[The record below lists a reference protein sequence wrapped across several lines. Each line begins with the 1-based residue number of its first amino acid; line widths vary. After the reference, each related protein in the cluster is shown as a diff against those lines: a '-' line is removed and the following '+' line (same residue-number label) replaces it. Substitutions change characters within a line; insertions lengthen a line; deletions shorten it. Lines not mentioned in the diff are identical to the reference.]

1 MHRHNLF
8 HFPDLFVALCGLVC
22 AALAAAAPAGAQTTT
37 GVLFGVVRDAG
48 GAVMPGVTVT
58 VIDAGT
64 NARNETVTDERGAF
78 IVPQLP
84 PGTYRV
90 EAALQGFKSFIRSG
104 VPLAVQQQFRLD
116 VVLEI
121 GQMAE
126 AVDVV
131 ANASV
136 LETMTS
142 SVGKVVDNARIQAL
156 PLNTRN
162 IYGLIYLTPGVAG
175 GIGNSHNQVGYSVN
189 GVRGGLMETLVD
201 GSSAAFPTVNGFH
214 GISVFPSV
222 DAVQEFKVQGG
233 NYSAEFGRSLGSVLN
248 LVYKSGANAF
258 HGTAYEFYRD
268 SQLDSNTYFNKVRGV
283 PLADFSRSQF
293 GGMTSGPIARNRTF
307 FMLSYEG
314 LRQNSFRELLT
325 TVPTALERAGD
336 FSQTRGANG
345 QPIVIY
351 DPATTMP
358 SPSGSGFVRA
368 PFAGNR
374 VPVNR
379 MDAVALNVL
388 RYWPE
393 PNQPGD
399 PTTGRNNFYAT
410 GSAKVNTDNFDVRID
425 QVLAANRRLFGRYS
439 YRRSL
444 DAPPQLFPG
453 DTGVAEGRINL
464 NDWGQNFVL
473 DYSDSVWGHTVLNAR
488 LGFARN
494 RFLFENMALGF
505 SPTSLGLPPD
515 IEANVD
521 RPMFPAFTVSDVA
534 SLGGGDHR
542 SSGFNN
548 YNAALS
554 LSRAV
559 GRHFLKVGYEGRML
573 RINVWEARAAGSF
586 SFSRLFTQGP
596 NPLATTALGGH
607 GLASFLLGTGNS
619 GLLYQNWKNVASQ
632 SFYHAGYVQDD
643 WRVDDR
649 LTLNVGLRYDFD
661 MPRTERYDRMSW
673 FDPEAGSPLAGVVP
687 GFPDLQGGLRF
698 VGVDGNPRSQYAGDW
713 NNLAPRLGAAYQV
726 TEKTVIRGAVGRF
739 FGPSTLAAQGTVGP
753 YGFRVETPWIATLDN
768 LTPVNLLRNP
778 FPEGFRPVPGASDG
792 LLTAIGGRVEA
803 PLTDTNTPNIWQWN
817 VTVQRELPGSILV
830 EAAYVGN
837 RGRDLSLG
845 GEGGYTLNQL
855 DPSYLSLGSAL
866 NQLVPNPFYGH
877 VSTGPLAQPTVARGQ
892 LLRPYPQ
899 FGDVIPLF
907 YQGARSSYDAFQ
919 LTVSRR
925 FAGGLGFEASYVG
938 SRSKDWGQSYQNAY
952 DLSSADSL
960 SGVHIPYRAIVSA
973 IYELPIGRGRAVGG
987 QMSPALD
994 AIVGGWQIN
1003 GIWALQAGPTL
1014 GIGVSNNSGLYSQGI
1029 RANWSGQDPVIDSD
1043 PEDKLTRWF
1052 DPTVF
1057 AQPAPFALGNAPER
1071 IPGLRA
1077 HHLNSLDLSLIK
1089 EVRPAPALRLQ
1100 LRIEAFN
1107 LFDYVQ
1113 FGSPNTTLSSAT
1125 VGQVT
1130 SQANSP
1136 RQLQFGVKAIW

>member
-1 MHRHNLF
+1 MQRFCFL
-8 HFPDLFVALCGLVC
+8 LCALLTLVT
-22 AALAAAAPAGAQTTT
+22 PATAQTTT
-37 GVLFGVVRDAG
+37 GLLFGVVRDAA

-58 VIDAGT
+58 VIDTGT
-64 NARNETVTDERGAF
+64 NARSETVTDERGAF

-90 EAALQGFKSFIRSG
+90 EAALQGFKSFARTGIP
-104 VPLAVQQQFRLD
+104 VAVQQQFRID

-126 AVDVV
+126 TVDVV
-131 ANASV
+131 AEAAI
-136 LETMTS
+136 LETVTS

-162 IYGLIYLTPGVAG
+162 VYGLIYLTPGVTG

-248 LVYKSGANAF
+248 LVYKSGTNTLR
-258 HGTAYEFYRD
+258 GTAYEFYRD
-268 SQLDSNTYFNKVRGV
+268 AQFDSNNYFNKLRNV

-293 GGMTSGPIARNRTF
+293 GGMTGGPVMRDRTF
-307 FMLSYEG
+307 FMVSYEG
-314 LRQNSFRELLT
+314 LRQNSFRELLA

-351 DPATTMP
+351 DPSTTVA
-358 SPSGSGFVRA
+358 SGNGFVRS
-368 PFAGNR
+368 PFQGNR
-374 VPVNR
+374 VPTNR
-379 MDAVALNVL
+379 MDPVALNVM
-388 RYWPE
+388 RYWPM

-399 PTTGRNNFYAT
+399 AATGRNNFYAS
-410 GSAKVNTDNFDVRID
+410 GSAKVNTDNFDIRID
-425 QVLAANRRLFGRYS
+425 QVMGTNRRLFGRYS

-453 DTGVAEGRINL
+453 DTGIAEGRINL

-473 DYSDSVWGHTVLNAR
+473 DYSDHVWGQNVINAR
-488 LGFARN
+488 VAFARN
-494 RFLFENMALGF
+494 RFLYENQALGF
-505 SPTSLGLPPD
+505 SPTSLGFPAD

-521 RPMFPAFTVSDVA
+521 RPMFPGFSVTDVQG
-534 SLGGGDHR
+534 LGGGDHR

-548 YNAALS
+548 YSAS
-554 LSRAV
+554 LSVSRSM
-559 GRHFLKVGYEGRML
+559 GRHFLKAGYDGRML
-573 RINVWEARAAGSF
+573 RINVWEARAAGSYT
-586 SFSRLFTQGP
+586 FSRLFTQGP

-607 GLASFLLGTGNS
+607 GFASFLLGAGSS

-632 SFYHAGYVQDD
+632 SFYHAWYLQDD
-643 WRVDDR
+643 WRVGDR
-649 LTLNVGLRYDFD
+649 LTVNAGLRFDFD

-673 FDPEAGSPLAGVVP
+673 FDPDVPSPLASVVP
-687 GFPDLQGGLRF
+687 QFPDLRGGLKF
-698 VGVDGNPRSQYAGDW
+698 VGVDGNPRSQYEGDW
-713 NNLAPRLGAAYQV
+713 NNIAPRLGAAYQI
-726 TEKTVIRGAVGRF
+726 TAKTVLRGAIGRF

-753 YGFRVETPWIATLDN
+753 YGFRVETPWIATIDN
-768 LTPVNLLRNP
+768 LTPVNYLRNP
-778 FPEGFRPVPGASDG
+778 FPEGFKPVPGAADG
-792 LLTAIGGRVEA
+792 LMTAIGGRVEA
-803 PLTDTNTPNIWQWN
+803 PLRDTNTPNVWQWN
-817 VTVQRELPGSILV
+817 LTVQRELPGSILV

-855 DPSYLSLGSAL
+855 DPSYMSLGSAL
-866 NQLVPNPFYGH
+866 NQQVANPFYGR
-877 VSTGPLAQPTVARGQ
+877 VTSGPLAQPTVTRGQ

-899 FGDVIPLF
+899 FGDIIPLF
-907 YQGARSSYDAFQ
+907 YQGAESSYDSLQ

-925 FAGGLGFEASYVG
+925 FNHGFGFEASYVASE
-938 SRSKDWGQSYQNAY
+938 SRDWGQSYQNAY
-952 DLSSADSL
+952 DLASADSL
-960 SGVHIPYRAIVSA
+960 SGVHVPYRAIVSGL
-973 IYELPIGRGRAVGG
+973 YQLPIGRGRAIGG

-1003 GIWALQAGPTL
+1003 GIWTLQAGSTL
-1014 GIGVSNNSGLYSQGI
+1014 GIGVSNNSGLFSQGI
-1029 RANWSGQDPVIDSD
+1029 RANWTGQDPVLDGAA
-1043 PEDKLTRWF
+1043 EDKLTKWF
-1052 DPTVF
+1052 DTTVF
-1057 AQPAPFALGNAPER
+1057 SQPAPFTLGNAPER
-1071 IPGLRA
+1071 IPGLRS
-1077 HHLNSLDLSLIK
+1077 HHLNSLDLSLLK
-1089 EVRPAPALRLQ
+1089 EVQPSSALRLQ

-1113 FGSPNTTLSSAT
+1113 FGSPNTTLSNASF
-1125 VGQVT
+1125 GQVT